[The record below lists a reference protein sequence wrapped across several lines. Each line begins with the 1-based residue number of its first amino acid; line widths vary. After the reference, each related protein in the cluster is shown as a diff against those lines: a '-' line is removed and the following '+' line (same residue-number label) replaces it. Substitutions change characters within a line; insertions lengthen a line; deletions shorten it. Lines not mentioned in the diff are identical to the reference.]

1 MVKYTNDRQII
12 IKEREYT
19 MKKLKDSSSL
29 KQIQRFSIRKFSAG
43 IASVVVGS
51 FFASAL
57 ISPAVNAQATTPASN
72 THSVAKQVTTQYQY
86 LAIEELTWAQRQA
99 IKSGTPSQIAQ
110 ADQVYYFVYQ
120 AKRGARQ
127 LPVTGEGSTLL
138 GLAAGATLIVFAVGL
153 VRDKKKALTS
163 LMLVTLAGQVALVPN
178 SQAAQA
184 RLLEQFNQS
193 FQTPVGQ
200 ALPNPQVQIE
210 GYEYVGYF
218 AAQELAQ
225 VAPNASVDGAISEST
240 ESKASSAESSAS
252 QSSESK
258 ASSAESSASE
268 TSESKASSA
277 ESSASETSESKASS
291 AESSASETSES
302 KVSSAESSASETS
315 ESKASAEESNSSV
328 TPAPEPPKT
337 LDFKDL
343 DAALQAANKQVANLE
358 AVKLSDKTPKSVKAF
373 EEELA
378 NAKKD
383 LDTLISRAQELKD
396 NPKNTE
402 QVAINDLTK
411 QVQNLADKTS
421 KLSDNLIA
429 QADKTPLQTV
439 MTALA
444 ELVKEAKNVGLIDEV
459 IKSQATLQ
467 NARSVVKDQ
476 DATEKDVA
484 AMVKAVEALIEDLT
498 YKLKA
503 QQPAPTPSK
512 TLDYKALDA
521 SLQAAQAQ
529 LANIE
534 VTPKNDKTPSSVA
547 TFESE
552 LAKTKESLTAL
563 TNQAQVLK
571 GKAGAAEQADIDA
584 LTQQVQELANN
595 SENLASLL
603 VAQVDKSAL
612 QAAMSSLIAKLNKA
626 RNLGLMDEVIK
637 TQATLQNAQSVIQD
651 SEATEKDVEAM
662 TQSVETRSQG
672 LQYIL
677 DNLESKEAQP

>member
-1 MVKYTNDRQII
+1 
-12 IKEREYT
+12 

-29 KQIQRFSIRKFSAG
+29 KQIQRFSIRKISAG

-57 ISPAVNAQATTPASN
+57 NSPAVNAQATTPASN

-120 AKRGARQ
+120 AKQDARQ

-258 ASSAESSASE
+258 ASSAESSASQ
-268 TSESKASSA
+268 S
-277 ESSASETSESKASS
+277 SESKASS

-534 VTPKNDKTPSSVA
+534 ATPKNDKTPSSVA

-552 LAKTKESLTAL
+552 LAKAKESLTAL

-584 LTQQVQELANN
+584 LTQQVQELVNN

-637 TQATLQNAQSVIQD
+637 TQATLQNARSVMQD

-662 TQSVETRSQG
+662 TQAVETRSQG

>member
-1 MVKYTNDRQII
+1 
-12 IKEREYT
+12 

-29 KQIQRFSIRKFSAG
+29 KQIQRFSIRKISAG

-57 ISPAVNAQATTPASN
+57 NSPAVNAQATTPASN

-277 ESSASETSESKASS
+277 ESSASETSESK
-291 AESSASETSES
+291 
-302 KVSSAESSASETS
+302 VSSAESSASETS

-383 LDTLISRAQELKD
+383 LDVLVSRAQELKD

-459 IKSQATLQ
+459 IKSQAALQ

-534 VTPKNDKTPSSVA
+534 ATPKNDKTPSSVA

-552 LAKTKESLTAL
+552 LAKAKESLTAL

-584 LTQQVQELANN
+584 LTQEVQELVNN

-637 TQATLQNAQSVIQD
+637 TQATLQNARSVMQD

-662 TQSVETRSQG
+662 TQAVETRSQG

>member
-1 MVKYTNDRQII
+1 
-12 IKEREYT
+12 

-277 ESSASETSESKASS
+277 ESSASETSESK
-291 AESSASETSES
+291 
-302 KVSSAESSASETS
+302 VSSAESSASETS

-383 LDTLISRAQELKD
+383 LDVLVSRAQELKD

-459 IKSQATLQ
+459 IKSQAALQ

-534 VTPKNDKTPSSVA
+534 ATPKNDKTPSSVA

-552 LAKTKESLTAL
+552 LAKAKESLTAL

-571 GKAGAAEQADIDA
+571 GKAGEAEQADIDA
-584 LTQQVQELANN
+584 LTQQVQELVNN

-637 TQATLQNAQSVIQD
+637 TQATLQNARSVIQD

-672 LQYIL
+672 LQY
-677 DNLESKEAQP
+677 

>member
-1 MVKYTNDRQII
+1 
-12 IKEREYT
+12 

-277 ESSASETSESKASS
+277 ESSASETSESK
-291 AESSASETSES
+291 
-302 KVSSAESSASETS
+302 VSSAESSASETS

-534 VTPKNDKTPSSVA
+534 ATPKNDKTPSSVA

-552 LAKTKESLTAL
+552 LAKAKESLTAL

-571 GKAGAAEQADIDA
+571 GKAGEAEQADIDA
-584 LTQQVQELANN
+584 LTQQVQELVNN

-637 TQATLQNAQSVIQD
+637 TQATLQNARSVIQD

>member
-1 MVKYTNDRQII
+1 
-12 IKEREYT
+12 

-277 ESSASETSESKASS
+277 ESST
-291 AESSASETSES
+291 SETSES

-343 DAALQAANKQVANLE
+343 DAALQAVNKQVANLE
-358 AVKLSDKTPKSVKAF
+358 AVKLSDKAPKSVKAF

-383 LDTLISRAQELKD
+383 LDTLVSRAQELKG

-411 QVQNLADKTS
+411 QVQNLADKAS

-459 IKSQATLQ
+459 IKSQAALQ

-534 VTPKNDKTPSSVA
+534 ATPKNDKTPSSVA

-552 LAKTKESLTAL
+552 LAKAKESLTAL

-571 GKAGAAEQADIDA
+571 GKAGEAEQADIDA

>member
-1 MVKYTNDRQII
+1 
-12 IKEREYT
+12 
-19 MKKLKDSSSL
+19 MKKSKDSSSL

-110 ADQVYYFVYQ
+110 TDQVYYFVYQ
-120 AKRGARQ
+120 AKQGARQ
-127 LPVTGEGSTLL
+127 LPVTGEGSALL

-193 FQTPVGQ
+193 FQTSVGQ

-252 QSSESK
+252 QLSESK

-277 ESSASETSESKASS
+277 ESSASETSESKAS
-291 AESSASETSES
+291 T
-302 KVSSAESSASETS
+302 
-315 ESKASAEESNSSV
+315 EESNSSV
-328 TPAPEPPKT
+328 TPTPEPPKT

-343 DAALQAANKQVANLE
+343 DAALQAVNKQVANLE
-358 AVKLSDKTPKSVKAF
+358 AVKLGDKTPKSVKAF

-383 LDTLISRAQELKD
+383 LATLVSRAQELKD

-411 QVQNLADKTS
+411 QVQNLADKAS
-421 KLSDNLIA
+421 KLSDNLIV

-459 IKSQATLQ
+459 IKSQAALQ

-484 AMVKAVEALIEDLT
+484 AMVKSVEALIEDLT

-503 QQPAPTPSK
+503 QQPAPAPSK

-521 SLQAAQAQ
+521 SLQAAQAKV
-529 LANIE
+529 ANIE
-534 VTPKNDKTPSSVA
+534 ATPKNGKTPSSIA

-571 GKAGAAEQADIDA
+571 GKADAAEQADIDA
-584 LTQQVQELANN
+584 LSQQVQELVNN

-612 QAAMSSLIAKLNKA
+612 QAAMSSLTAKLNTA
-626 RNLGLMDEVIK
+626 RSLGLIDEVIK
-637 TQATLQNAQSVIQD
+637 TQATLQNAQSVMQD

>member
-1 MVKYTNDRQII
+1 
-12 IKEREYT
+12 

-29 KQIQRFSIRKFSAG
+29 KQIQRFSIRKISAG

-57 ISPAVNAQATTPASN
+57 NSPAVNAQATTPASN

-120 AKRGARQ
+120 AKQGARQ

-258 ASSAESSASE
+258 ASSAESSASQS
-268 TSESKASSA
+268 SESKASSA
-277 ESSASETSESKASS
+277 ESSASETSESK
-291 AESSASETSES
+291 E
-302 KVSSAESSASETS
+302 SSAESSASETS
-315 ESKASAEESNSSV
+315 ESKASAEESDSSV

-383 LDTLISRAQELKD
+383 LDTLASRAQELKD

-459 IKSQATLQ
+459 IKSQAALQ

-503 QQPAPTPSK
+503 QQPAPAPSK

-521 SLQAAQAQ
+521 SLQAAQAKV
-529 LANIE
+529 ANIE
-534 VTPKNDKTPSSVA
+534 ATPKNGKTPSSIA

-571 GKAGAAEQADIDA
+571 GKADAAEQADIDA
-584 LTQQVQELANN
+584 LNQQVQELVNN

-612 QAAMSSLIAKLNKA
+612 QAAMSSLTAKLNIA
-626 RNLGLMDEVIK
+626 RNLGLIDEVIK

>member
-1 MVKYTNDRQII
+1 
-12 IKEREYT
+12 

-29 KQIQRFSIRKFSAG
+29 KQIQRFSIRKISAG

-57 ISPAVNAQATTPASN
+57 NSPAVNAQATTPASN

-120 AKRGARQ
+120 AKQDARQ

-258 ASSAESSASE
+258 ASSEESSASQ
-268 TSESKASSA
+268 S
-277 ESSASETSESKASS
+277 SESKASS

-534 VTPKNDKTPSSVA
+534 ATPKNDKTPSSVA

-552 LAKTKESLTAL
+552 LAKAKESLTAL

-584 LTQQVQELANN
+584 LTQQVQELVNN

-637 TQATLQNAQSVIQD
+637 TQATLQNARSVMQD

-662 TQSVETRSQG
+662 TQAVKTRSQG

>member
-1 MVKYTNDRQII
+1 
-12 IKEREYT
+12 

-29 KQIQRFSIRKFSAG
+29 KQIQRFSIRKISAG

-57 ISPAVNAQATTPASN
+57 NSPAVNAQATTPASN

-120 AKRGARQ
+120 AKQDARQ

-252 QSSESK
+252 QFSESK
-258 ASSAESSASE
+258 ASSEESSASQS
-268 TSESKASSA
+268 SESKASSA

-534 VTPKNDKTPSSVA
+534 ATPKNGKTPSSIA
-547 TFESE
+547 TFENE
-552 LAKTKESLTAL
+552 LAKAKESLTAL

-571 GKAGAAEQADIDA
+571 GKADAAEQADIDA
-584 LTQQVQELANN
+584 LNQQVQELINN

-612 QAAMSSLIAKLNKA
+612 QAAMSSLTAKLNKA
-626 RNLGLMDEVIK
+626 RNLGLIDEVIK

-677 DNLESKEAQP
+677 DNLESKKAQP

>member
-1 MVKYTNDRQII
+1 
-12 IKEREYT
+12 

-29 KQIQRFSIRKFSAG
+29 KQIQRFSIRKISAG

-57 ISPAVNAQATTPASN
+57 NSPAVNAQATTPASN

-120 AKRGARQ
+120 AKQDARQ

-277 ESSASETSESKASS
+277 ESSASETSESKAS
-291 AESSASETSES
+291 
-302 KVSSAESSASETS
+302 
-315 ESKASAEESNSSV
+315 AEESDSSV

-383 LDTLISRAQELKD
+383 LDVLVSRAQELKD

-459 IKSQATLQ
+459 IKSQAALQ

-484 AMVKAVEALIEDLT
+484 AMVKSVEALIEDLT

-503 QQPAPTPSK
+503 QQPAPAPSK

-521 SLQAAQAQ
+521 SLQAAQAKV
-529 LANIE
+529 ANIE
-534 VTPKNDKTPSSVA
+534 ATPKNGKTPSSIA

-571 GKAGAAEQADIDA
+571 GKADAAEQADIDA
-584 LTQQVQELANN
+584 LSQQVQELVNN

-612 QAAMSSLIAKLNKA
+612 QAAMSSLTAKLNIA
-626 RNLGLMDEVIK
+626 RNLGLIDEVIK

>member
-1 MVKYTNDRQII
+1 
-12 IKEREYT
+12 

-120 AKRGARQ
+120 AKQGARQ

-258 ASSAESSASE
+258 ASSAESSASQS
-268 TSESKASSA
+268 SESKASSA

-302 KVSSAESSASETS
+302 K
-315 ESKASAEESNSSV
+315 ASAEESDSSV

-383 LDTLISRAQELKD
+383 LDVLVSRAQELKD

-459 IKSQATLQ
+459 IKSQAALQ

-484 AMVKAVEALIEDLT
+484 AMVKSVEALIEDLT

-503 QQPAPTPSK
+503 QQPAPAPSK

-521 SLQAAQAQ
+521 SLQAAQAKV
-529 LANIE
+529 ANIE
-534 VTPKNDKTPSSVA
+534 ATPKNGKTPSSIA

-571 GKAGAAEQADIDA
+571 GKADAAEQADIDA
-584 LTQQVQELANN
+584 LSQQVQELVNN

-612 QAAMSSLIAKLNKA
+612 QAAMSSLTAKLNIA
-626 RNLGLMDEVIK
+626 RNLGLIDEVIK

>member
-1 MVKYTNDRQII
+1 
-12 IKEREYT
+12 

-120 AKRGARQ
+120 AKQGARQ

-163 LMLVTLAGQVALVPN
+163 LMLVTLAGQVALVPD

-277 ESSASETSESKASS
+277 ESSASETSESK
-291 AESSASETSES
+291 
-302 KVSSAESSASETS
+302 VSSAESSASETS

-343 DAALQAANKQVANLE
+343 DAALQAVNKQVANLE

-383 LDTLISRAQELKD
+383 LDTLVSRAQELKG

-411 QVQNLADKTS
+411 QVQNLADKAS
-421 KLSDNLIA
+421 KLSDNLIV

-459 IKSQATLQ
+459 IKSQAALQ

-534 VTPKNDKTPSSVA
+534 ATPKNDKTPSSVA

-552 LAKTKESLTAL
+552 LAKAKESLTAL

-584 LTQQVQELANN
+584 LTQQVQELVNN

-637 TQATLQNAQSVIQD
+637 TQATLQNARSVMQD

-662 TQSVETRSQG
+662 TQAVETRSQG

>member
-1 MVKYTNDRQII
+1 
-12 IKEREYT
+12 

-252 QSSESK
+252 QS
-258 ASSAESSASE
+258 
-268 TSESKASSA
+268 SESKASSA

-563 TNQAQVLK
+563 TNQSQVLK

>member
-1 MVKYTNDRQII
+1 
-12 IKEREYT
+12 

-43 IASVVVGS
+43 IASVIVGS

-72 THSVAKQVTTQYQY
+72 THSQAKQVTTQYQY

-99 IKSGTPSQIAQ
+99 IKAGTPSQIAQ
-110 ADQVYYFVYQ
+110 TDQVYYFVYQ
-120 AKRGARQ
+120 AKQGARQ
-127 LPVTGEGSTLL
+127 LPVTGEGSALL

-153 VRDKKKALTS
+153 IRDKKKALTS
-163 LMLVTLAGQVALVPN
+163 LMLVTLAGQVVLVPN

-200 ALPNPQVQIE
+200 TLPNPQVQIE

-218 AAQELAQ
+218 ASQELAQ
-225 VAPNASVDGAISEST
+225 VAANPSVDGAISGLV
-240 ESKASSAESSAS
+240 ESKS
-252 QSSESK
+252 SSE
-258 ASSAESSASE
+258 ESSASE
-268 TSESKASSA
+268 TSESKAS
-277 ESSASETSESKASS
+277 T
-291 AESSASETSES
+291 
-302 KVSSAESSASETS
+302 
-315 ESKASAEESNSSV
+315 EESNSSV
-328 TPAPEPPKT
+328 TPTPEPPKT

-343 DAALQAANKQVANLE
+343 DAALQAVNKQVANLE
-358 AVKLSDKTPKSVKAF
+358 AVKLSDKTPKSVKVF

-383 LDTLISRAQELKD
+383 LDTLVSRAQELKG

-411 QVQNLADKTS
+411 QVQNLADKAY
-421 KLSDNLIA
+421 KLSENLIV

-459 IKSQATLQ
+459 IKSQAALQ

-484 AMVKAVEALIEDLT
+484 AMVKSVEALIEDLT

-503 QQPAPTPSK
+503 QQPAPAPSK

-521 SLQAAQAQ
+521 SLQAAQAKV
-529 LANIE
+529 ANIE
-534 VTPKNDKTPSSVA
+534 ATPKNGKTPSSIA

-563 TNQAQVLK
+563 TNKAQVLK
-571 GKAGAAEQADIDA
+571 GKADAAEQADIDA
-584 LTQQVQELANN
+584 LNQQVQELINN

-612 QAAMSSLIAKLNKA
+612 QAAMSSLTAKLNIA
-626 RNLGLMDEVIK
+626 RNLGLIDEVIK

>member
-1 MVKYTNDRQII
+1 
-12 IKEREYT
+12 

-29 KQIQRFSIRKFSAG
+29 KQIQRFSIRKISAG

-120 AKRGARQ
+120 AKQGARQ

-277 ESSASETSESKASS
+277 ESSASETSESK
-291 AESSASETSES
+291 
-302 KVSSAESSASETS
+302 VSSAESSASETS

-383 LDTLISRAQELKD
+383 LDVLVSRAQELKD

>member
-1 MVKYTNDRQII
+1 
-12 IKEREYT
+12 

-120 AKRGARQ
+120 AKQGARQ

-163 LMLVTLAGQVALVPN
+163 LMLVTLAGQVALVPD

-258 ASSAESSASE
+258 ASSEESSASQ
-268 TSESKASSA
+268 S
-277 ESSASETSESKASS
+277 SESKASS

-358 AVKLSDKTPKSVKAF
+358 VVKLSDKTPKSVKAF

-383 LDTLISRAQELKD
+383 LDVLVSRAQELKD

-534 VTPKNDKTPSSVA
+534 ATPKNDKTPSSVA

>member
-1 MVKYTNDRQII
+1 
-12 IKEREYT
+12 

-29 KQIQRFSIRKFSAG
+29 KQIQRFSIRKISAG

-57 ISPAVNAQATTPASN
+57 NSPAVNAQATTPASN

-120 AKRGARQ
+120 AKQDARQ

-258 ASSAESSASE
+258 ASSEESSASQ
-268 TSESKASSA
+268 S
-277 ESSASETSESKASS
+277 SESKASS

-534 VTPKNDKTPSSVA
+534 ATPKNDKTPSSVA

-552 LAKTKESLTAL
+552 LAKAKESLTAL

-584 LTQQVQELANN
+584 LTQQVQELVNN

-637 TQATLQNAQSVIQD
+637 TQATLQNARSVMQD

-662 TQSVETRSQG
+662 TQAVETRSQG

>member
-1 MVKYTNDRQII
+1 
-12 IKEREYT
+12 

-29 KQIQRFSIRKFSAG
+29 KQIQRFSIRKISAG

-57 ISPAVNAQATTPASN
+57 NSPAVNAQATTPASN

-120 AKRGARQ
+120 AKQDARQ

-258 ASSAESSASE
+258 ASSEESSASQ
-268 TSESKASSA
+268 S
-277 ESSASETSESKASS
+277 SESKASS

-383 LDTLISRAQELKD
+383 LDVLVSRAQELKD

-459 IKSQATLQ
+459 IKSQAALQ

-476 DATEKDVA
+476 DVTEKDVA

-534 VTPKNDKTPSSVA
+534 ATPKNDKTPSSVA

-552 LAKTKESLTAL
+552 LAKAKESLTAL

-571 GKAGAAEQADIDA
+571 GKAAAAEQADIDA
-584 LTQQVQELANN
+584 LTQQVQELVNN

-637 TQATLQNAQSVIQD
+637 TQATLQNARSVIQD